1 MILLVFIAL
10 LLVLTYALA
19 IAENRRKH
27 KPPAG
32 TGPGEKVIA
41 AARKTAEKERKAADR
56 IQLLNMDIKHYAD
69 QYEQLE
75 KIEPKNIKQEIA
87 IEQRKYQVERKIAA
101 AALEMERLQ
110 TPD

>member
-1 MILLVFIAL
+1 MIIIV
-10 LLVLTYALA
+10 LVLLYVA
-19 IAENRRKH
+19 IRAVWYLIPGIKCG
-27 KPPAG
+27 PPAG

-41 AARKTAEKERKAADR
+41 ADRKTAEKEQKTADR
-56 IQLLNMDIKHYAD
+56 IQLLDMDIRHYTG

-75 KIEPKNIKQEIA
+75 RIQPKNTKQEIA
-87 IEQRKYQVERKIAA
+87 LQEKQYRIERKIAA

>member
-1 MILLVFIAL
+1 MILLVFIVL

-32 TGPGEKVIA
+32 TAPGIKEIA
-41 AARKTAEKERKAADR
+41 AARKTAEKDHKTADR
-56 IQLLNMDIKHYAD
+56 IQILDMDIKHYTG

-75 KIEPKNIKQEIA
+75 RVQPKNLKQEIA
-87 IEQRKYQVERKIAA
+87 LEQRKYQVERKIAA

-110 TPD
+110 TPE

>member
-1 MILLVFIAL
+1 MIIGLFL
-10 LLVLTYALA
+10 LLALTYALA

-56 IQLLNMDIKHYAD
+56 IQLLDMDIKHYTG

-75 KIEPKNIKQEIA
+75 RIEPKNAKQEIA
-87 IEQRKYQVERKIAA
+87 IQEKRFRIERKIAA

-110 TPD
+110 APE